1 MNSKTNILKTKA
13 FVLVASLILLTFV
26 AIEFHLSSVAFAV
39 EKNASPELIARGKE
53 LFNNKESLG
62 TKYAC
67 ILCHQK
73 EKTLKR
79 SKILQAGEGLPDL
92 INKSLTEKAKGKS
105 LDRNSEEMKA
115 LVAYIT
121 YEHSK

>member
-1 MNSKTNILKTKA
+1 MKWKMYKTHVFFAASCVVLLLWFGLVSKS
-13 FVLVASLILLTFV
+13 VQ
-26 AIEFHLSSVAFAV
+26 SSPE
-39 EKNASPELIARGKE
+39 EKPSPELIAKGKK
-53 LFNNKESLG
+53 LFNSKEGLG

-79 SKILQAGEGLPDL
+79 SKILQAGDGLPDL
-92 INKSLTEKAKGKS
+92 INKSLTEKAKGKP

-121 YEHSK
+121 YEHSKST

>member
-1 MNSKTNILKTKA
+1 MNKANILKTKVFA
-13 FVLVASLILLTFV
+13 LVASVILLTFGV
-26 AIEFHLSSVAFAV
+26 FEFYSRSIAFAV
-39 EKNASPELIARGKE
+39 EKDASPELIAKGRE
-53 LFNNKESLG
+53 LFNNKEGLG
-62 TKYAC
+62 AKYAC

-79 SKILQAGEGLPDL
+79 SKVLQAGEGLPDL